1 MPGYE
6 VTPVEPLKVGLVCGE
21 CQLLLRDAVQTEEG
35 DRLCRTCYEEIKR
48 TGASKGGITLDGGEV
63 RIYRPPNLLHCTYTN
78 VIYSAIRTAR
88 QVRR

>member
-6 VTPVEPLKVGLVCGE
+6 VTPVEPLKAGLVCGE
-21 CQLLLRDAVQTEEG
+21 CQLLLREAVQTEEG

-48 TGASKGGITLDGGEV
+48 TGVSKGGITLDGGEV
-63 RIYRPPNLLHCTYTN
+63 SNDLQICCTCTYTN
-78 VIYSAIRTAR
+78 FIYSAIRTAR